1 MRQEMYK
8 ESIGD
13 LIIAGVDAFGSCCR
27 NSGFNLNWFN
37 WPKKGQFEQQQYIKN
52 NINMLKSM
60 I

>member
-8 ESIGD
+8 ESMGD
-13 LIIAGVDAFGSCCR
+13 LIIVEGVDTFGSCHQ

-37 WPKKGQFEQQQYIKN
+37 WPKKGQFEQQQYIK
-52 NINMLKSM
+52 I